1 MTFDKIKMADSSNN
15 NEFFRKLEQIQK
27 ALADRQFAAMQMQAT
42 HTNTDTIVKRI
53 MINMVNAWILEVC
66 GLYACLFTL
75 DAMHY
80 LWLLSLM

>member
-1 MTFDKIKMADSSNN
+1 MTFDKIKMPDSSNKY
-15 NEFFRKLEQIQK
+15 EFFRKLEQFQK

-42 HTNTDTIVKRI
+42 HTNADTIVKRI
-53 MINMVNAWILEVC
+53 MVNMVNVCILEVC
-66 GLYACLFTL
+66 DLYACLFTL